1 MGMILSAEDSL
12 CLEFWGLLRM
22 YINHRGLREVA
33 AAGPFLLALAAAA
46 LAELLVCCL
55 LHYCC
60 LEILTTKIGLAPRS
74 LTPLISRK

>member
-33 AAGPFLLALAAAA
+33 AAAPLCCCCWIVVTG
-46 LAELLVCCL
+46 LLVVNSM
-55 LHYCC
+55 
-60 LEILTTKIGLAPRS
+60 TANIGLA
-74 LTPLISRK
+74 LKELNTHNQQEVL

>member
-1 MGMILSAEDSL
+1 VILPAENRL
-12 CLEFWGLLRM
+12 YLEFWGLFSE
-22 YINHRGLREVA
+22 YKNASALREVA